1 MGEVV
6 CMEEECTEEV
16 CMEVMEEC
24 MEEGCME
31 ECMDKMGVCLETQ
44 PLI

>member
-1 MGEVV
+1 
-6 CMEEECTEEV
+6 MEEECTEEV

-31 ECMDKMGVCLETQ
+31 ECMDKMEVCLETQ